1 MTIVPKVKDKVH
13 DSRINTIL
21 LEVLVFANIMLS
33 RV

>member
-1 MTIVPKVKDKVH
+1 MIIVPKVKDKVRV
-13 DSRINTIL
+13 RINTIL